1 MLDIQI
7 DRLQFEITNAMGSE
21 HRIRP
26 IAARAAAIFAARLEE
41 QWPDDSGPTGSAG
54 RSMSAAPVN
63 VNLQSMSDEHVATTI
78 AEAWLQAVALKLKL

>member
-7 DRLQFEITNAMGSE
+7 DRLQFEISNAAGSE

-26 IAARAAAIFAARLEE
+26 IAARAAALFAARLEE
-41 QWPDDSGPTGSAG
+41 QWPDDPGPVA
-54 RSMSAAPVN
+54 SAARSVSADPVN
-63 VNLQSMSDEHVATTI
+63 VNLQGMSDEHVARAI